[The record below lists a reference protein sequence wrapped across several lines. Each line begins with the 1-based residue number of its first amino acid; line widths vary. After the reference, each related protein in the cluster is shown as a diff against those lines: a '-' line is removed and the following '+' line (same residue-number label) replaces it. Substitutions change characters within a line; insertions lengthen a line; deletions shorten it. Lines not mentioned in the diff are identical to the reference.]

1 MCECCIRDVYVCTYS
16 ALLVMADL
24 FTLDIMVGYVLPMQD
39 EPCLFPA
46 VTFKLHNFS
55 SLTVHC
61 IPPSEQQELRKKLH
75 NDLLSNKIGTKGS
88 HNRIIFKKGKS
99 CSFKLP
105 KQDAQNFH
113 LPLIVALNDTW
124 YLPVKELAKTCIDI
138 LVPHFK
144 HGSVIPPINSSKQVY
159 ELCSTN
165 GSKVAMIELSYMLKH
180 IHTDVIGDD
189 AGHKTKL
196 TSSKQNSSKEE
207 KPAGIKKIVLPQ
219 KTTEDISVNKLLDKL
234 TICPPPLLYSAI
246 SNNEQVKLQS
256 EVEPA
261 TSQDVSEV
269 VWPNGYVH
277 CDPGWNASKEDDF
290 NDVLLPSCPRYAVP
304 PATQDEPNVSNDQN
318 FWILRTLVK
327 ELSAIEQLLKL
338 RGISPP
344 IHKCSDVCVQTE
356 NRSEASSNIDSNKS
370 LATEIVIKK
379 LRRERKLFTREC
391 CMAKLGQSPVKQS
404 RKVKPRHVISP
415 SQKKAT
421 SDLQKKI
428 TPRVKTLS
436 SPRSKTTSSVSHDS
450 RTRKIKIKSP
460 PKRKPPPQIPLD
472 SLVSRVSQMTDVKVE
487 NDEQASKEFSVN
499 TSVEY
504 KGDQSKLNLEIHL
517 PTLTKI
523 PSASNISLKQ
533 DDINSS
539 IAIGTTAALL
549 TVPADSVTASL
560 TPMASSIPL
569 MSASQSVTPMASGM
583 PLTPASQSEQLIL
596 ASSNDD
602 VQSYTNL
609 SLSESTEDV
618 LNQSHISNLM
628 YSAKHLKAALAD
640 DMSTKHTSPASDHN
654 KPSSVDDISSA
665 TNSSESVEY
674 KDDFESSDCSSS
686 NETLSSKTS

>member
-16 ALLVMADL
+16 ALLMMTDL

-46 VTFKLHNFS
+46 VTFKLHNFP

-61 IPPSEQQELRKKLH
+61 IPPSEQQELRKKFH

-88 HNRIIFKKGKS
+88 YNRIIFKKGKS

-113 LPLIVALNDTW
+113 LSLIVALNDTW
-124 YLPVKELAKTCIDI
+124 YLPVKELARTCIDI

-144 HGSVIPPINSSKQVY
+144 HGSVTPPINSSKQVY

-165 GSKVAMIELSYMLKH
+165 GSKVAMIELSYKLKH
-180 IHTDVIGDD
+180 IHTDVSGDD

-196 TSSKQNSSKEE
+196 TSSKQNSNKE
-207 KPAGIKKIVLPQ
+207 KSVGKKEIVLPQ
-219 KTTEDISVNKLLDKL
+219 KTTKDTSVNNLLDKL
-234 TICPPPLLYSAI
+234 AICPPPLLYSAI
-246 SNNEQVKLQS
+246 SNSKHVKLQS

-261 TSQDVSEV
+261 TSQDVNEV
-269 VWPNGYVH
+269 VWPNGYIH
-277 CDPGWNASKEDDF
+277 CNPGWNASKEDDF
-290 NDVLLPSCPRYAVP
+290 NDVLLPSCPQYPVP
-304 PATQDEPNVSNDQN
+304 PATQDEPNISNDQN

-338 RGISPP
+338 RRVSPP

-356 NRSEASSNIDSNKS
+356 NRSEASSNIGSNKS

-379 LRRERKLFTREC
+379 LRRERKHFTREC
-391 CMAKLGQSPVKQS
+391 CMAKLDQLPAKQS
-404 RKVKPRHVISP
+404 GKVKPRHVTSP
-415 SQKKAT
+415 SQKKVT
-421 SDLQKKI
+421 SPSQKKV

-472 SLVSRVSQMTDVKVE
+472 SLVSRVSQMTGVKEVE

-499 TSVEY
+499 TSVEH

-523 PSASNISLKQ
+523 PSTSNISLKQ
-533 DDINSS
+533 DDTNSS

-560 TPMASSIPL
+560 TPMASSVPL

-602 VQSYTNL
+602 IQSYTNL

-640 DMSTKHTSPASDHN
+640 DMSTKNTSPASDHD
-654 KPSSVDDISSA
+654 KPSSVDDISPA
-665 TNSSESVEY
+665 TNSNESVEY